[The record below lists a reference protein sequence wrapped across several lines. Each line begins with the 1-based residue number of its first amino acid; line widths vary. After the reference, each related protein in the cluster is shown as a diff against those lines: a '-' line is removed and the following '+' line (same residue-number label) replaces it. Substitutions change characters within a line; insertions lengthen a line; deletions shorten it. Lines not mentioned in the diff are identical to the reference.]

1 METEGGKCDLR
12 RIHGPRSIEDVTRE
26 ARRREMN
33 RRGEMRRNEKYQ
45 RAVNTKVNI
54 SIKDTENT
62 SDRN

>member
-1 METEGGKCDLR
+1 
-12 RIHGPRSIEDVTRE
+12 
-26 ARRREMN
+26 MN
-33 RRGEMRRNEKYQ
+33 RRGEKKKGEKREERREINKRGEKRRNEKYQ

>member
-1 METEGGKCDLR
+1 
-12 RIHGPRSIEDVTRE
+12 
-26 ARRREMN
+26 MN
-33 RRGEMRRNEKYQ
+33 RRGEKKKGGEKREERREINKRGEKRRNEKYQ